1 MPHRIISRPSAHR
14 ADLNTRQ
21 HQVRHVVR
29 NVPSP
34 KAKVHKFNPVVNKGL
49 LVKQNPNKSEN
60 KHISILPPAA
70 KNNALVREKR
80 QPVLVKNN
88 SPFGAKTKTN
98 LNKNKTKLNT
108 LTKSVRQDSINN
120 DSILALKG
128 RGRGRILVMIACGP
142 SVKEVS
148 DLDRLKG
155 HPRIFTMTINKP
167 QPPLWPTDAWAFCDH
182 SQYNRNKN
190 EFDNYRGMLINSSSI
205 KVRKPNQV
213 LVRAKQGRGFSF
225 DLTNGF
231 YIGRSTTY
239 TNMQTALY
247 MGFEKIFLF
256 GVDMCEV
263 EGKLWSY
270 GINPDVAPKNRIQ
283 RFSME
288 AEHYQNAA
296 NILQEN
302 DRKKF
307 YFCTTYNPF
316 PFVKEFNRRDQK
328 TVVPEILQYAD
339 ALK

>member
-1 MPHRIISRPSAHR
+1 MPHKIISRPSAHR
-14 ADLNTRQ
+14 TDLNTRQ
-21 HQVRHVVR
+21 KQSQVRHVVR
-29 NVPSP
+29 SVPAP
-34 KAKVHKFNPVVNKGL
+34 KANVYKFNPIQNKGL
-49 LVKQNPNKSEN
+49 LVKNN
-60 KHISILPPAA
+60 KHISILPQAA
-70 KNNALVREKR
+70 TKPNPVIKEKR
-80 QPVLVKNN
+80 QPVLVKQN
-88 SPFGAKTKTN
+88 SPFGAKNKVN
-98 LNKNKTKLNT
+98 PNKNKNNKLNT
-108 LTKSVRQDSINN
+108 LTKSVKQDGINN
-120 DSILALKG
+120 ESILALKG

-148 DLDRLKG
+148 DLDLLKG

-190 EFDNYRGMLINSSSI
+190 EFDNYKGMLINSSSI
-205 KVRKPNQV
+205 KVRKLNQI
-213 LVRAKQGRGFSF
+213 LIRAKQGRGFSF

-263 EGKLWSY
+263 DGKLWSY
-270 GINPDVAPKNRIQ
+270 GVNPDVAPKNRVQ

-296 NILQEN
+296 NILQEI

-316 PFVKEFNRRDQK
+316 PFIKEFNRRDQK
-328 TVVPEILQYAD
+328 TVVPEIIKYANE
-339 ALK
+339 LM